1 MFFKYLFS
9 PRDCEEGGNGNGW
22 RNGDWLFGA
31 RSPIEVGS
39 SFNPIREKGKIWQQ
53 FPIRKGISQSCLEM
67 LGGWPEHITSSEAFK
82 RTTSHVN
89 PLPARKPSKRAKYGD
104 VAEVNKARRLAR
116 SPKPPVIR
124 PRPKRA
130 AETSSSPSLPSS
142 STSRLPAPNIA
153 SSSSTTL
160 EPSGPAG
167 FRRRRKLFLDS
178 PDGPHPRMTAKIV
191 ARLAAC
197 KDWRRQLAHKLL
209 PRYLPLFDQHAA
221 AYFFKHVPSLQPRAP
236 PLVPPSVTAPAWM
249 AEPSGVAA
257 SRGGAAASAASA
269 ASAATAAITASRDAA
284 GFRRMVVAV
293 CSSLLPKMPS
303 FGPRALTCMISGL
316 GRMGIRQVDKFVVAT
331 AGAGSGIRRRT
342 GQRRRQRQRQRRTPP
357 LLPPLGEAWRQAAL
371 GAAHSALPRMT
382 VAEIGQM
389 LMALAALRLRP
400 PLELLDATCIVV
412 RNAVAEEAARLA
424 LVHTAAAG
432 SAARRA
438 AAAHRYGMTSA
449 SAGAVGV
456 LAAAVSA
463 EAAAAESGL
472 SPDGK
477 KLPKAKF
484 GRAAAAPPPREP
496 LYGADVA
503 RVVRGL
509 GALGYAPSPEWI
521 TWILSNVAAVIR
533 GDVARSLGWRR
544 RQQQQ
549 KQLVQHVV
557 PSGAGGGHTLVAAT
571 ATLSAAAG
579 AAGRQ
584 HSSGADAAEPW
595 SGSAAAAAAGAAA
608 TAAAMVAPLPP
619 PYFSAEDISVLLTGL
634 ADMVPA
640 MMKSGSAEGS
650 AERDPAVRRPATMMP
665 SRHGVAS
672 LRAVAAALGALPY
685 IVPDLRYLAEYEI
698 EALQSSPVAAA
709 AGGAATANTAEAA
722 AAIAPTAIHPASEL
736 GAGAGTTLSAAA
748 TAGVKAASTGPREAA
763 AVKLLPALELC
774 EVDDL
779 TEQQQQQQQQQQDGF
794 PGSCGLLRTIA
805 YDSVWNRERLD
816 VYHLHGSDGN
826 DDDGYGNLAAALSQ
840 HTCSQFELYSI

>member
-31 RSPIEVGS
+31 RSPFPACFGVCMCFRLGHNIVAVLPPPHAGQG
-39 SFNPIREKGKIWQQ
+39 FPAMKGKIWQQ

-153 SSSSTTL
+153 SSSSRSPTL

-249 AEPSGVAA
+249 AEPSGAGA

-269 ASAATAAITASRDAA
+269 ATAASAAITASRDAA

-316 GRMGIRQVDKFVVAT
+316 GRMGIRQVDKFVVAI

-342 GQRRRQRQRQRRTPP
+342 GQRRRQRQRRRRTPP

-371 GAAHSALPRMT
+371 GAARSALPRMT

-389 LMALAALRLRP
+389 LMRQSEYPR
-400 PLELLDATCIVV
+400 
-412 RNAVAEEAARLA
+412 RNQ
-424 LVHTAAAG
+424 T
-432 SAARRA
+432 
-438 AAAHRYGMTSA
+438 
-449 SAGAVGV
+449 
-456 LAAAVSA
+456 
-463 EAAAAESGL
+463 
-472 SPDGK
+472 
-477 KLPKAKF
+477 
-484 GRAAAAPPPREP
+484 
-496 LYGADVA
+496 
-503 RVVRGL
+503 
-509 GALGYAPSPEWI
+509 
-521 TWILSNVAAVIR
+521 
-533 GDVARSLGWRR
+533 
-544 RQQQQ
+544 Q
-549 KQLVQHVV
+549 K
-557 PSGAGGGHTLVAAT
+557 
-571 ATLSAAAG
+571 
-579 AAGRQ
+579 
-584 HSSGADAAEPW
+584 E
-595 SGSAAAAAAGAAA
+595 
-608 TAAAMVAPLPP
+608 
-619 PYFSAEDISVLLTGL
+619 
-634 ADMVPA
+634 
-640 MMKSGSAEGS
+640 
-650 AERDPAVRRPATMMP
+650 
-665 SRHGVAS
+665 S
-672 LRAVAAALGALPY
+672 LR
-685 IVPDLRYLAEYEI
+685 R
-698 EALQSSPVAAA
+698 S
-709 AGGAATANTAEAA
+709 
-722 AAIAPTAIHPASEL
+722 
-736 GAGAGTTLSAAA
+736 
-748 TAGVKAASTGPREAA
+748 
-763 AVKLLPALELC
+763 
-774 EVDDL
+774 
-779 TEQQQQQQQQQQDGF
+779 
-794 PGSCGLLRTIA
+794 
-805 YDSVWNRERLD
+805 
-816 VYHLHGSDGN
+816 
-826 DDDGYGNLAAALSQ
+826 
-840 HTCSQFELYSI
+840 